1 MMWKDLIYKFRGE
14 LLGILSGLLW
24 AINLILIDR
33 VASLYKELSDD
44 YLFLSVII
52 LLFTEFFSLVFLSF
66 LRIRK
71 ITLDISKNAFVIRK
85 NIIFLVFPSIGMGL
99 YILSIVF
106 SGVAITT
113 YFTSIYPIFSLLI
126 LFFLYRKINFKVVI
140 SIILSVIGLYL
151 TIEPL
156 EINNLQVFGIF
167 FALLCAFSWGSESVC
182 CEYFSIKS
190 IFPETILFFRY
201 IISICISIILC
212 LIFFYLGGNFSINIE
227 FLFNLFI
234 VSIFSVLSYFF
245 YYTSI
250 SIIGSSYAINFNI
263 SYILWVMLF
272 LFTTYNFTI
281 ISIIGGF
288 CIFCSIVISFSKG
301 EK

>member
-14 LLGILSGLLW
+14 LFGILSGLFW
-24 AINLILIDR
+24 AINLILIDK
-33 VASLYKELSDD
+33 VASLYKELSDN
-44 YLFLSVII
+44 YLFLSAII
-52 LLFTEFFSLVFLSF
+52 LLFTELFSLTFLS
-66 LRIRK
+66 LLKIKK
-71 ITLDISKNAFVIRK
+71 ITFDISANYLLIKK
-85 NIIFLVFPSIGMGL
+85 NIMFLIFPSIGMGL

-126 LFFLYRKINFKVVI
+126 LFFLYRKLSFKVVV

-156 EINNLQVFGIF
+156 EINDFQIFGIL

-201 IISICISIILC
+201 IISICLSIILC
-212 LIFFYLGGNFSINIE
+212 LIFFYLGSTFSINGE
-227 FLFNLFI
+227 FLFYLFI
-234 VSIFSVLSYFF
+234 VSVFSVLSYFF

-250 SIIGSSYAINFNI
+250 SIIGASYAINFNI
-263 SYILWVMLF
+263 SYILWIMLF
-272 LFTTYNFTI
+272 LFTTYNFTVI
-281 ISIIGGF
+281 GIIGGF
-288 CIFCSIVISFSKG
+288 CVFCSIVISFSKG
-301 EK
+301 KK